1 MGNKI
6 NTKARLQR
14 HVRIY
19 KDLKWATKQ
28 FESGKRSFQTYN
40 FNIALLIVI
49 FLFPIYPSLASFVH
63 KNNQHDFYRGD
74 IDTTSIIWAYVVW
87 DEDDISVPENSP
99 ILEATDSFLSV
110 NTILNDERDL
120 TGTNEILAYEVK
132 NGESFYLLSYKFW
145 VSVNTILWANGFSKN
160 HTLRPGDIIRIP
172 PVSWLIHTVKEGDS
186 LSKLAK
192 SYDVEE
198 SEILK
203 QNLMKKNEKLTAGT
217 VLTIPGAV
225 KKAPIKKPV
234 YKPSAIVAA
243 AWNDWGP
250 AYSFS
255 KQARST
261 YTNNKW
267 SYKLRRRKP
276 YSWVWWNCTWYVASY
291 KNVNW
296 RGNANQWLRNA
307 RAKGHATGSTPTLG
321 SIVVLNWRGYN
332 PRYGHV
338 AIVMEVKKDY
348 LIVSDM
354 NYRRLYE
361 VTYRKIPINDRA
373 IKWYIYV
380 D

>member
-28 FESGKRSFQTYN
+28 FENGKRSFQTYN
-40 FNIALLIVI
+40 FNIALLIVV

-74 IDTTSIIWAYVVW
+74 IDTTSIIGAYVV
-87 DEDDISVPENSP
+87 DDDDDSSITENSP

-132 NGESFYLLSYKFW
+132 NGESFYLLSYKFG
-145 VSVNTILWANGFSKN
+145 VSLNTIYWANGFSKN
-160 HTLRPGDIIRIP
+160 HTLRPGDIIKIP
-172 PVSWLIHTVKEGDS
+172 PVSGLIHTVKKWDS
-186 LSKLAK
+186 LAKLSK

-198 SEILK
+198 WKILK
-203 QNLMKKNEKLTAGT
+203 QNLMKKNEKLVAWT
-217 VLTIPGAV
+217 VLTIPGAI
-225 KKAPIKKPV
+225 KKAPV
-234 YKPSAIVAA
+234 YNKPSTLVAVS
-243 AWNDWGP
+243 NNNRGSG
-250 AYSFS
+250 YSFA
-255 KQARST
+255 KQAKSS
-261 YTNNKW
+261 YTSNKW
-267 SYKLRRRKP
+267 SYKLKRRKP
-276 YSWVWWNCTWYVASY
+276 YSWVGWNCTWYVASY

-307 RAKGHATGSTPTLG
+307 RAKGHATGSTPKLG
-321 SIVVLNWRGYN
+321 SIVALNGRGYN

-338 AIVMEVKKDY
+338 AIVMEVKNDY

-361 VTYRKIPINDRA
+361 VTYRKIPVNDRA
-373 IKWYIYV
+373 IQWYIYV